1 MTSLA
6 LGDLSGAELVHFL
19 NAVLASACS
28 FCIFLGLWPFKGLFH
43 AWLYTHVQYNWA
55 AVR

>member
-1 MTSLA
+1 MPS

-19 NAVLASACS
+19 NAVLSFACS
-28 FCIFLGLWPFKGLFH
+28 FCIFLGLWSFKGLFH